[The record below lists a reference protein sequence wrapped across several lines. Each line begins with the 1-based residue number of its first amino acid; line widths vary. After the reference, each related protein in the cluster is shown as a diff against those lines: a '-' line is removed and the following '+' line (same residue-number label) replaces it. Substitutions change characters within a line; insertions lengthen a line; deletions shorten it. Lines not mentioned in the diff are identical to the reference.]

1 MKRSIQLKSSELF
14 EADMGA
20 QLRVYRRRIRSVQ
33 ATKKITKA
41 MELIASARIVRAQNQ
56 LNASL
61 PYLTQLVDAV
71 SAAASHASDVS
82 KHPLTAKSVNPSR
95 AAILVVT
102 ADRGLAGAYSSNS
115 IKEAEALTRNLTEKG
130 MKVVPYVVGRKGVAF
145 YRFRNRPMGGT
156 YVGFSDQPTYAHAKE
171 IGEDLL
177 KAFMTPSEEGGVDE
191 IHVVYTNFTNMA
203 VQQTRVRRV
212 LPLEVVDEVVEKN
225 AEGGSTLP
233 FPLYEFEPSPEE
245 VLDALLPRYID
256 QMVYLSLLNSA
267 ASEHAARRRAMKSA
281 TDNAEDLVH
290 ALTRAA
296 NAARQAEITQEISE
310 IVGGADALTA

>member
-1 MKRSIQLKSSELF
+1 
-14 EADMGA
+14 
-20 QLRVYRRRIRSVQ
+20 
-33 ATKKITKA
+33 
-41 MELIASARIVRAQNQ
+41 
-56 LNASL
+56 
-61 PYLTQLVDAV
+61 
-71 SAAASHASDVS
+71 
-82 KHPLTAKSVNPSR
+82 
-95 AAILVVT
+95 
-102 ADRGLAGAYSSNS
+102 
-115 IKEAEALTRNLTEKG
+115 
-130 MKVVPYVVGRKGVAF
+130 
-145 YRFRNRPMGGT
+145 
-156 YVGFSDQPTYAHAKE
+156 VGFSDQPTYAHAKE

-203 VQQTRVRRV
+203 VQQTRVRRI

>member
-1 MKRSIQLKSSELF
+1 
-14 EADMGA
+14 
-20 QLRVYRRRIRSVQ
+20 
-33 ATKKITKA
+33 
-41 MELIASARIVRAQNQ
+41 
-56 LNASL
+56 
-61 PYLTQLVDAV
+61 LV
-71 SAAASHASDVS
+71 
-82 KHPLTAKSVNPSR
+82 
-95 AAILVVT
+95 IT

-130 MKVVPYVVGRKGVAF
+130 MKAVPYVVGRKGVAF

-203 VQQTRVRRV
+203 VQQTRVRRI

>member
-1 MKRSIQLKSSELF
+1 MRLTQLKSSELF

-20 QLRVYRRRIRSVQ
+20 QLRVYRRRIKSVQ

-41 MELIASARIVRAQNQ
+41 MELIASARIVRAQSH

-82 KHPLTAKSVNPSR
+82 KHPLTAKSINPVR
-95 AAILVVT
+95 AAILVIT
-102 ADRGLAGAYSSNS
+102 ADRGLAGAYSSNT
-115 IKEAEALTRNLTEKG
+115 IKEAEALTRNLNEKG
-130 MKVVPYVVGRKGVAF
+130 MKVIPYVVGRKGVAF
-145 YRFRNRPMGGT
+145 HRFRSRPMGGT

-171 IGEDLL
+171 IGADLL
-177 KAFMTPSEEGGVDE
+177 TAFMTPSEEGGVDE

-203 VQQTRVRRV
+203 VQQTRVRRI
-212 LPLEVVDEVVEKN
+212 LPLEVVDEVVENIGESGN
-225 AEGGSTLP
+225 AQP
-233 FPLYEFEPSPEE
+233 FPLYEFEPSAEE

-281 TDNAEDLVH
+281 TDNAEDLVL